1 MLEDEEDD
9 KSDVQTLVVGWDYYA
24 ILVPAILML
33 LLLHLRSTFRS
44 KPRFR
49 SSLSLLFFTC
59 FLDFSAKT
67 RAPSPNWYRW
77 VGLGLT

>member
-24 ILVPAILML
+24 ILVPAILM

>member
-24 ILVPAILML
+24 ILVPAILM

-77 VGLGLT
+77 VGLGLA